1 MMPDFSLEREL
12 HRQGFPLVAGV
23 DEAGRGPLAGPV
35 VAAAVVFP
43 EDMDTSES
51 WLSRLDDSKRLS
63 PRQREQ
69 AVELVETYA
78 LAIGV
83 AQVDS
88 TEIDRMGIGH
98 ACIQAMMEAV
108 AQLPLDASYLLL
120 DYVPIRECHIPFRTL
135 AGGDG
140 LSISIAAASNV
151 AKVTRD
157 RLMREANLTYP
168 GYAFDRNKGYGT
180 PQHLAGLRE
189 RGPCP
194 IHRRSF
200 SPVRASCDPS
210 LAENVAPYPC
220 AGRGAADRI
229 RPSRDQNG

>member
-43 EDMDTSES
+43 EDMDTSEP

-157 RLMREANLTYP
+157 RLMREADLTYP

-180 PQHLAGLRE
+180 PQHMAGLRE

-200 SPVRASCDPS
+200 SPVRALSDPA
-210 LAENVAPYPC
+210 LAENIAPYPC
-220 AGRGAADRI
+220 AGRGTADKT
-229 RPSRDQNG
+229 RPPWDRNG

>member
-1 MMPDFSLEREL
+1 MPDFSLEREL
-12 HRQGFPLVAGV
+12 HRQGFTLVAGV

-43 EDMDTSES
+43 EDMDTSEPL
-51 WLSRLDDSKRLS
+51 LSHLDDSKRLS
-63 PRQREQ
+63 PRQREE

-88 TEIDRMGIGH
+88 TEIDRTGIGH

-108 AQLPLDASYLLL
+108 AQLPLDPSYLLL
-120 DYVPIRECHIPFRTL
+120 DYVPIRECHTPFRSL
-135 AGGDG
+135 VGGDG

-157 RLMREANLTYP
+157 RLMREANLTHP

-180 PQHLAGLRE
+180 PQHLAALRE
-189 RGPCP
+189 KGPCP

-200 SPVRASCDPS
+200 SPVRALCDPA
-210 LAENVAPYPC
+210 LW
-220 AGRGAADRI
+220 DR
-229 RPSRDQNG
+229 NG

>member
-1 MMPDFSLEREL
+1 MPDFSLEREL
-12 HRQGFPLVAGV
+12 HRQGFTLVAGV

-43 EDMDTSES
+43 EDMDTSEP

-63 PRQREQ
+63 PHQREQ

-83 AQVDS
+83 AQVDP

-108 AQLPLDASYLLL
+108 ARLPLDPSYLLL
-120 DYVPIRECHIPFRTL
+120 DYVPIRECHTPFRSL
-135 AGGDG
+135 VGGDG

-189 RGPCP
+189 KGPCP

-200 SPVRASCDPS
+200 SPVRALCGPA
-210 LAENVAPYPC
+210 LW
-220 AGRGAADRI
+220 DR
-229 RPSRDQNG
+229 NG

>member
-1 MMPDFSLEREL
+1 MPDFSLEQEL

-43 EDMDTSES
+43 ENMEASES

-69 AVELVETYA
+69 AVELVKTHA

-83 AQVDS
+83 AQVDAP
-88 TEIDRMGIGH
+88 EIDRMGIGH
-98 ACIQAMMEAV
+98 ACIQAMLEAV
-108 AQLPLDASYLLL
+108 RQLSLAPSYLLL
-120 DYVPIRECHIPFRTL
+120 DYVPMRECRIPFRTL
-135 AGGDG
+135 VGGDG
-140 LSISIAAASNV
+140 LSLSIAAASNV

-157 RLMREANLTYP
+157 RLMRDADLTYP

-180 PQHLAGLRE
+180 PQHMAGLRE
-189 RGPCP
+189 NGPCP

-200 SPVRASCDPS
+200 NPVRALCDP
-210 LAENVAPYPC
+210 AMTGDVAPYPYD
-220 AGRGAADRI
+220 GRGAVDRT
-229 RPSRDQNG
+229 RPLWDRNG